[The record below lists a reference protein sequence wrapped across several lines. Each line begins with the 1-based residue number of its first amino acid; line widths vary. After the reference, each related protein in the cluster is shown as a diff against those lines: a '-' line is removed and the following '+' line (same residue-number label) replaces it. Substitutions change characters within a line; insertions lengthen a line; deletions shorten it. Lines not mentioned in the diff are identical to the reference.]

1 MLPVTVA
8 WLPAEEYAEW
18 PEHWPD
24 LADSALLQDEKHG
37 GTVAHAV
44 YCQRMERRLRELR
57 ETGMTRLPN
66 LPLRSTDFTRSVADN
81 DPGERDHAQSRAG
94 GAAARS

>member
-24 LADSALLQDEKHG
+24 LAGSALLQDEKHG
-37 GTVAHAV
+37 GTVAHAGV
-44 YCQRMERRLRELR
+44 
-57 ETGMTRLPN
+57 LP
-66 LPLRSTDFTRSVADN
+66 AY
-81 DPGERDHAQSRAG
+81 
-94 GAAARS
+94 GAAVA